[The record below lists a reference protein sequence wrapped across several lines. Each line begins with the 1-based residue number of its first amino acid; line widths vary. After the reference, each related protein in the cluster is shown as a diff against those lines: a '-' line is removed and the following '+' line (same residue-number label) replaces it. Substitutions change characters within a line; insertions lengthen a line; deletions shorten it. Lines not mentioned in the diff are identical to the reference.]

1 MLRLTWEQQELLDR
15 LVARRHA
22 ATIAAE
28 LGQAWPA
35 LVERFKDRWGAFV
48 EAAVLQGRQHGL
60 DDARELAR
68 YASLWCIW
76 GPSFDS
82 KPAFAWAA
90 EILADKRRPAALKL
104 HQLAHRTRQELQQL
118 QPAPGATTAP
128 GAAKDTFNGAQFDAV
143 LARLDAAIGP
153 LAEARAVFPV
163 EPGPAPKVVPC
174 DIGGIDMMVAEPDGL
189 QEYRLGANGW
199 QRGPVA
205 RPADP
210 PVHWARAPE
219 APVELA
225 LVSRPLRGGAP
236 ARLNLRIEPHA
247 VCDPRTHP
255 EVVHVG
261 VEGHLAWKGRD
272 AARLSLAVYAEAEA
286 PAADRVL
293 PGIAAPTPFDAQTVR
308 ITSCGLRDAGA
319 PFGPVDLALRVY
331 PAAQR
336 KLEIGHPAWQPM
348 AWPPQT
354 EAPPPQPSVRLE
366 RDGEPVETRAWQ
378 QHWSSLHGK
387 VRAGLER
394 IYNEWTRALEAQA
407 TQLDADLS
415 ALVGQAGLT
424 WGWRRTAPDAVQM
437 RTQASLDLIAFAC
450 ELTLAGE
457 LVDGDARSRIKLRC
471 QGRSELRMTV
481 LQTGDEAA
489 EAQSLKA
496 AQRTWRFPFTLELE
510 PLVEP
515 SAANLVAAQVP
526 QAVSGA
532 LVGECGLRNRP
543 DALGQQW
550 FFALRLEPVV
560 IVTDSLDPLLGSA
573 RRTRPLLPA
582 LTLAEWSAG

>member
-1 MLRLTWEQQELLDR
+1 MLRLTWEQQELLDQ

-22 ATIAAE
+22 TSIAAV
-28 LGQAWPA
+28 LGEAWPA
-35 LVERFKDRWGAFV
+35 LTERFKDRWAAFV

-60 DDARELAR
+60 ADARALAR

-82 KPAFAWAA
+82 KPAFSWAQ
-90 EILADKRRPAALKL
+90 EILADRRRPAALKL
-104 HQLAHRTRQELQQL
+104 HQLAHRTRQELERM
-118 QPAPGATTAP
+118 QPAAGAPP
-128 GAAKDTFNGAQFDAV
+128 GAARDTLSGTQFDAV
-143 LARLDAAIGP
+143 LLRLDASIGP
-153 LAEARAVFPV
+153 LAEARSVFPV
-163 EPGPAPKVVPC
+163 EPGAAPAVVPC

-210 PVHWARAPE
+210 PVHWSHAPE
-219 APVELA
+219 TTVELA

-272 AARLSLAVYAEAEA
+272 AARLSLAVYAEAE
-286 PAADRVL
+286 PAAAERVL
-293 PGIAAPTPFDAQTVR
+293 PGIAAPTPFDAQTVAVG
-308 ITSCGLRDAGA
+308 SCGLRDAGA
-319 PFGPVDLALRVY
+319 PFGPVDFALRVY

-336 KLEIGHPAWQPM
+336 KLEIGHPAWQAM
-348 AWPPQT
+348 SWPPQT
-354 EAPPPQPSVRLE
+354 EAPPPQTSVRLE
-366 RDGEPVETRAWQ
+366 RDGEPVETRGWQ
-378 QHWSSLHGK
+378 QQWASLHGK

-394 IYNEWTRALEAQA
+394 VYNEWSRVLDAQA
-407 TQLDADLS
+407 AQLEVDVS
-415 ALVGQAGLT
+415 ALVGQAGFT
-424 WGWRRTAPDAVQM
+424 WGWRRSAPDAVLM

-481 LQTGDEAA
+481 QQMGDEAA
-489 EAQSLKA
+489 EGQSLKA
-496 AQRTWRFPFTLELE
+496 AQRSWRFPFTLELE
-510 PLVEP
+510 PLAEP
-515 SAANLVAAQVP
+515 SAANLVAAAVP
-526 QAVSGA
+526 QAVTGA
-532 LVGECGLRNRP
+532 LAGECGLRARP
-543 DALGQQW
+543 DGLGQQW
-550 FFALRLEPVV
+550 FFALRLEPVG
-560 IVTDSLDPLLGSA
+560 IVTDSVDPLLGRA